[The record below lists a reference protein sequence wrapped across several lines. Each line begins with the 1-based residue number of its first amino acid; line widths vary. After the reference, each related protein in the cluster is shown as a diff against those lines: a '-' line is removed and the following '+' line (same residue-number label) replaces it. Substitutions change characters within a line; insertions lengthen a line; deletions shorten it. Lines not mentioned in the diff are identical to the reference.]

1 MEDILRA
8 HPLVSQAMVVGD
20 GKPFVGVL
28 VTLDSDALT
37 RWKLTHNIPENRN
50 IKDLATEPQLRA
62 EIQDAVNDVNAT
74 VSHAEGIKKFYILE
88 ADLTEEEDELTPT
101 LKVKRNV
108 VAQRYADAID
118 HLYTR

>member
-1 MEDILRA
+1 M
-8 HPLVSQAMVVGD
+8 
-20 GKPFVGVL
+20 
-28 VTLDSDALT
+28 TLDPDALK
-37 RWKLTHNIPENRN
+37 RWKLTHNIPENRS
-50 IKDLATEPQLRA
+50 IKDLATDPQLRA

-88 ADLTEEEDELTPT
+88 TDLTEEENELTPT

-118 HLYTR
+118 HLYKR